1 MSLLLDKFTDK
12 SYSWKFKNIVFE
24 LVLFH
29 REVMLLESM
38 YFMSHAIVQSM
49 INYLSI
55 QSSLSSQLTQA
66 YFSQKLKLVILMIY
80 NIPTPKIY
88 RV

>member
-38 YFMSHAIVQSM
+38 YFMFHAIVQSM

-66 YFSQKLKLVILMIY
+66 YFSQKL
-80 NIPTPKIY
+80 
-88 RV
+88 

>member
-1 MSLLLDKFTDK
+1 M
-12 SYSWKFKNIVFE
+12 FKNIVFG

-38 YFMSHAIVQSM
+38 YFMLHAIVQSM

-66 YFSQKLKLVILMIY
+66 YFSQKL
-80 NIPTPKIY
+80 
-88 RV
+88 